1 MGATV
6 TPKQGYLAVLTYG
19 GDNIHVLNDIDVG
32 GLEMQLDNIS
42 ALGDTIVPHQSFAP
56 GTMDRGGVKIPCNV
70 VYDAAN
76 DGVTEILAHKI
87 AMTTDT
93 LILLDALAGTTLLS
107 GTAFVNYRF
116 KTGIEGQ
123 QNLDVV
129 FTYTGALTGS
139 LVA

>member
-6 TPKQGYLAVLTYG
+6 TPKQGYLAVITFG
-19 GDNIHVLNDIDVG
+19 GDNIHALNEVDVS
-32 GLEMQLDNIS
+32 GLEMQFDNIS

-56 GTMDRGGVKIPCNV
+56 GTMDRGGVKLPVELI
-70 VYDAAN
+70 YDAAN

-87 AMTTDT
+87 GQTTDT

-123 QNLDVV
+123 QRLSAV
-129 FTYTGALTGS
+129 FTYSGELTGS
-139 LVA
+139 LVV

>member
-6 TPKQGYLAVLTYG
+6 TPKQGYLAVITFG
-19 GDNIHVLNDIDVG
+19 GDNIHALNEVDIS

-56 GTMDRGGVKIPCNV
+56 GTMDRGGVKLPATL

-76 DGVTEILAHKI
+76 DGVTEVLAHKI
-87 AMTTDT
+87 AQTTDT
-93 LILLDALAGTTLLS
+93 LILLDVLAGTTLLS
-107 GTAFVNYRF
+107 GQAFVNYRF

-123 QNLDVV
+123 QTLEAV
-129 FTYTGALTGS
+129 FTYTGALAGS
-139 LVA
+139 LVV